1 MGFESVVSHDS
12 VNFLNSYCKSYSI
25 SAHLDCLLER
35 GLRPLGHVRLE
46 ELVLGD
52 LGVPEELVPEL
63 VGRHVDALTG
73 VAGEGQHGVEVHVQ
87 VGRTPVPRRRRG
99 SLGAGVRHPHV
110 AQLTAELGQDL
121 LKWGHHKT
129 MSFKNLKGV
138 QSPTNFYFV
147 R

>member
-1 MGFESVVSHDS
+1 MVRAAGA
-12 VNFLNSYCKSYSI
+12 
-25 SAHLDCLLER
+25 AHLDRLLER

-63 VGRHVDALTG
+63 VGRHVDGLTV

-87 VGRTPVPRRRRG
+87 VGRPPVPRG
-99 SLGAGVRHPHV
+99 GGGGALGAGVRHPHV

-121 LKWGHHKT
+121 LFGG
-129 MSFKNLKGV
+129 N
-138 QSPTNFYFV
+138 V